1 MMKPDLKITVS
12 GVTWKNPVTT
22 GSGTFALKHSRDFYD
37 VTRLGAVTT
46 KGVSKMPW
54 SGNPMPRVAETYGGM
69 LNSIGLENNGVK
81 ELVEGELKEL
91 KEMGMPVVVNVAGK
105 TMEEY
110 QEVVRYLEQTDVDML
125 EINLSCPNLKE
136 GGMSFGVSPKE
147 TYRIITAL
155 RKLTQKPL
163 YTKLS
168 PNVTDIVEIAE
179 KSQEAGA
186 DGLTLINTLMGM
198 RIDVNTGRPVLARG
212 VGGLSGPCIKPVAIR
227 MVYQVAKRVQIPIIG
242 GGGITSGEDA
252 VEFLMAGASGVFVG
266 TAALVDPSAP
276 VRIIQ
281 ELEDFMSAKG
291 YGSVEELREAG
302 KKGW

>member
-1 MMKPDLKITVS
+1 MKPDLKITVS